1 MGLFSQKRV
10 PRREVTTNVKT
21 YAQEFDKEPVKQ
33 KKGLFAQKKPE
44 PQPEQDT
51 MQIEN
56 PEQNENQEENNYGGT
71 Y

>member
-21 YAQEFDKEPVKQ
+21 YAQEFDREPTKEKR
-33 KKGLFAQKKPE
+33 GLFQAKKPE
-44 PQPEQDT
+44 KQPEPET
-51 MQIEN
+51 MQVE
-56 PEQNENQEENNYGGT
+56 NENQEENQNYGGT

>member
-21 YAQEFDKEPVKQ
+21 YAQEFDREPKKE
-33 KKGLFAQKKPE
+33 KKGLFAQKNEPEPE
-44 PQPEQDT
+44 PQDT
-51 MQIEN
+51 MI
-56 PEQNENQEENNYGGT
+56 EQNENPNQEENQYGGT

>member
-33 KKGLFAQKKPE
+33 KKGLFSQKKEPDPE
-44 PQPEQDT
+44 PQQDT
-51 MQIEN
+51 MTEPN
-56 PEQNENQEENNYGGT
+56 QNDNQEENNYGGT

>member
-21 YAQEFDKEPVKQ
+21 YAQEFDREPKKE
-33 KKGLFAQKKPE
+33 KKGLFAQKKEPEPE
-44 PQPEQDT
+44 PQDT
-51 MQIEN
+51 MI
-56 PEQNENQEENNYGGT
+56 EQNENQEENQYGGT

>member
-21 YAQEFDKEPVKQ
+21 YAQEFDREPKKE
-33 KKGLFAQKKPE
+33 KKGLFSQKKEPEPE
-44 PQPEQDT
+44 PQDT
-51 MQIEN
+51 MI
-56 PEQNENQEENNYGGT
+56 EQNENPNQEENQYGGT